1 MTGRKPPAE
10 FLDSAGGFLL
20 QSGKTVPHP
29 MRRPVRRS
37 AVQRTQGVHNTMVG
51 GRGRSNCGYVIP
63 AALGKE
69 LRPAEAASKAGLIS

>member
-37 AVQRTQGVHNTMVG
+37 AVQRTQGVHNTMVEAG
-51 GRGRSNCGYVIP
+51 VGPIVDMSSR